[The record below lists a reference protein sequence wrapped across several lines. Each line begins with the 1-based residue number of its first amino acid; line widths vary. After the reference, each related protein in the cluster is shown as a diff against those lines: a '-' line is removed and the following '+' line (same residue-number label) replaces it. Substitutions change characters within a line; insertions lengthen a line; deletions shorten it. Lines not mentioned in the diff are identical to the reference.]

1 MKKTNSG
8 YAALCKRRKTKDAKK
23 KGSMSANSRCV
34 KNIAQLAMRLLSI
47 NSKFQ
52 RLLISPSMMELTDR
66 FSIKQHATSSR
77 NLNLRLSLGFCLVL
91 SFVTVLSSPSL
102 ANEAKNTG
110 KPEAA
115 PSSPLVVK
123 KQVFEMPLFKT
134 FGGQHIKDVK
144 VGWEAYGTLN
154 EDKSNVILIT
164 HYFSGSSHAAGKYN
178 PDDAATGYWDSI
190 IGPGKAIDTD
200 RFYVVSVDTL
210 ANLNAYDPNVITTGP
225 ASINPDTGKPYGL
238 DFPVVTIRDF
248 VNVQKALLESLG
260 ISKLYAV
267 IGPSM
272 GSMQAIDWASAY
284 PDWVERMVS
293 VIGAGQSD
301 AWTTSALEHWA
312 NPIKLDSKWND
323 GAYTV
328 NNRPIEGL
336 VASLMLITQHALTPT
351 FFNEQ
356 GSNLGFKNI
365 EPAPLDDIRQ
375 SHSIVRWLR
384 ERAETRAESMD
395 ANHLLYLV
403 RACQLFV
410 AGHDNN
416 LKRSL
421 ASIKAKTLFIPAET
435 DLLLMPYLSQNAHQE
450 LLSKNKNSTLLTLN
464 GKLGHLEGVSNISA
478 QAKAIRLFLENE
490 KEANL

>member
-23 KGSMSANSRCV
+23 KGSMNANSGCV
-34 KNIAQLAMRLLSI
+34 KNLAQLAMRLLSI

-52 RLLISPSMMELTDR
+52 RLFISAFMMDFTDR
-66 FSIKQHATSSR
+66 LSIKQHATSSR
-77 NLNLRLSLGFCLVL
+77 KLNLRLSLGFCLVL
-91 SFVTVLSSPSL
+91 SFVTLLSSPSL
-102 ANEAKNTG
+102 ASEAKSTG
-110 KPEAA
+110 KPEAT
-115 PSSPLVVK
+115 PSSPLVVE

-178 PDDAATGYWDSI
+178 SDDAATGYWDSI

-272 GSMQAIDWASAY
+272 GSMQAIDWATAY
-284 PDWVERMVS
+284 PDWRSLGVF
-293 VIGAGQSD
+293 
-301 AWTTSALEHWA
+301 SAFIVALFTEMYGFPLTIYFLSGWLA
-312 NPIKLDSKWND
+312 ETYPE
-323 GAYTV
+323 V
-328 NNRPIEGL
+328 NFFAHENGHL
-336 VASLMLITQHALTPT
+336 LHT
-351 FFNEQ
+351 FF
-356 GSNLGFKNI
+356 GFKGDAHWDPFHI
-365 EPAPLDDIRQ
+365 A
-375 SHSIVRWLR
+375 
-384 ERAETRAESMD
+384 SM
-395 ANHLLYLV
+395 V
-403 RACQLFV
+403 FIV
-410 AGHDNN
+410 AGFFILSSAWNVLHHAQKNHH
-416 LKRSL
+416 L
-421 ASIKAKTLFIPAET
+421 AKTGWYARCRHPQYLAFILIMFGFLLQWPTIPTLVMFPVLVVVYVKLAKREEALAIAEFGDEYVSYINT
-435 DLLLMPYLSQNAHQE
+435 TPGWIPN
-450 LLSKNKNSTLLTLN
+450 LN
-464 GKLGHLEGVSNISA
+464 FKLKGESH
-478 QAKAIRLFLENE
+478 E
-490 KEANL
+490 KIH